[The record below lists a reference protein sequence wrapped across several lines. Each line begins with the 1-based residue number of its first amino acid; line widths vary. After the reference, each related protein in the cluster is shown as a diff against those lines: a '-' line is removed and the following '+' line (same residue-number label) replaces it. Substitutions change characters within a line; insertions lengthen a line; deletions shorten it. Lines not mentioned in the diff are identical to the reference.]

1 MPIKEEP
8 CCLFIQISLLY
19 HYLRVRVIQGLQL
32 SWLLELWRTE
42 EVVPRITDLI
52 FDLTKY
58 RIVNRLLQALFG
70 LLLRCLDLLILPIV
84 LIEYGNL
91 LFLLLPLLR
100 ASPLHLLRFKYN
112 EKMMSAMLADSF

>member
-8 CCLFIQISLLY
+8 CCLFIQIPLLY

-32 SWLLELWRTE
+32 SWLLELGRTE
-42 EVVPRITDLI
+42 EVVPRIADLI

-112 EKMMSAMLADSF
+112 EKMMSTMLADSF

>member
-8 CCLFIQISLLY
+8 CCLFIQIPLLY
-19 HYLRVRVIQGLQL
+19 HNLRVRVIQGLQL
-32 SWLLELWRTE
+32 SWLLELGRTE
-42 EVVPRITDLI
+42 EVVSCIADLI
-52 FDLTKY
+52 FDLAKY

-112 EKMMSAMLADSF
+112 EKMMSTMLADSF

>member
-8 CCLFIQISLLY
+8 CCFFIQIPLLY

-32 SWLLELWRTE
+32 SWLLELGRTE
-42 EVVPRITDLI
+42 EVVPRIADLI

-112 EKMMSAMLADSF
+112 EKMMSTMLADSF

>member
-42 EVVPRITDLI
+42 EVVPRIADLI

-112 EKMMSAMLADSF
+112 EKMMSTMLADSF

>member
-70 LLLRCLDLLILPIV
+70 LLLCCLDLLILPIV